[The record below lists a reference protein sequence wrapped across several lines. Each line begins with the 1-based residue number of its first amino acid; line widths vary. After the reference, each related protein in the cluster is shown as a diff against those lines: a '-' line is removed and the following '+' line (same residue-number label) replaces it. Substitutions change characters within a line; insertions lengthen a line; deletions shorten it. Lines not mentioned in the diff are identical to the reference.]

1 MKDKWKVDNKIEK
14 DKLRQW
20 SKDIRKTLDLKT
32 ISKEIQNK
40 IINLEVYKSSSN
52 VMSYLSKEI
61 EISLD
66 DLFMR
71 ERRKKWFLPVVAQTY
86 YGMSLKIAPYI
97 HGKTKLF
104 KGKFDIL
111 EPEIVSDEYYDQ
123 VKKKI
128 KLDLIFVPG
137 LCFDKKG
144 NRLGFGKGFYDQ
156 LLKLN
161 PDSYK
166 IGCCPK
172 KCLVSELPLDSW
184 DVKMDLILTD

>member
-1 MKDKWKVDNKIEK
+1 MDNKIEK

-61 EISLD
+61 EIPLD
-66 DLFMR
+66 ALFMQD
-71 ERRKKWFLPVVAQTY
+71 RRKKWFLPVVAQTY
-86 YGMSLKIAPYI
+86 YGMSLKVVPYV
-97 HGKTKLF
+97 HGRTKLY
-104 KGKFDIL
+104 KSKFDIL

-172 KCLVSELPLDSW
+172 KCMVSELPLDSW
-184 DVKMDLILTD
+184 DIKMDLVLTD